1 MISSRKRA
9 YKHKAYVEIDHL
21 KQKLVILQHQYNVME
36 AMVRKA
42 DGMLD
47 EHKAVLRAAKVAML
61 DVEAVIFGKQVGF
74 DHDGFKE
81 AITKIEE
88 ALK

>member
-21 KQKLVILQHQYNVME
+21 KQKLVILQHQYNVMD
-36 AMVRKA
+36 RKA